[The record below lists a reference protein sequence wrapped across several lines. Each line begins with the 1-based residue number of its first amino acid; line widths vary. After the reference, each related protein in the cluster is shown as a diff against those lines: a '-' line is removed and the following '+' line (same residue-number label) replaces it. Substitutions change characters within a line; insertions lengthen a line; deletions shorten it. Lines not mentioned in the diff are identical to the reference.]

1 MAPPGQLQG
10 KVALVTG
17 ASRGIGEAIAL
28 ELAREGA
35 VLAVHSR
42 SAGSIAATAGKLR
55 KLGTEVLEL
64 SGLLESPGTGEWL
77 VEQAVARFGR
87 LDIAVNNAGIN
98 ILGPLGEMPREQFL
112 KVLEVNLLAPF
123 EICSAALRHMKTR
136 RSGVIVNVS
145 SVSAKTGL
153 PKFPGFAAY
162 SASKYGLQGLTD
174 VAHTEGRPH
183 GVRVV
188 ALQPGSVRTDMLK
201 ETLPDAAEALDPA
214 EVARVVAF
222 ICSGAG
228 ASLAGSTVEVWP

>member
-1 MAPPGQLQG
+1 MPPPGQLQG

-17 ASRGIGEAIAL
+17 ASRGIGAAIAL

-55 KLGTEVLEL
+55 KLGAEVLEL
-64 SGLLESPGTGEWL
+64 SGLLETPGTGEWL

-98 ILGPLGEMPREQFL
+98 ILGPLGELPREQFL

-123 EICSAALRHMKTR
+123 EICSAALRHMKAR
-136 RSGVIVNVS
+136 KSGVIVNVS

-174 VAHTEGRPH
+174 VAHAEGRPH

-201 ETLPDAAEALDPA
+201 ATLPDAAEALDPA

-222 ICSGAG
+222 ICSDAG